1 MNPREDQDPE
11 SLMETRLVY
20 TCRNETCNSSEVQS
34 KENYMIQ
41 RNQIYA
47 KKEEQKPSKMVF
59 FALKNDPTLMK
70 VAKECPRPDCG
81 GREART
87 LHQTKGDDTG
97 LTQYNICCECGEEI
111 S

>member
-1 MNPREDQDPE
+1 MLTPTGEII
-11 SLMETRLVY
+11 
-20 TCRNETCNSSEVQS
+20 
-34 KENYMIQ
+34 NYFPPHD
-41 RNQIYA
+41 R
-47 KKEEQKPSKMVF
+47 EQKPSKMVF